1 MLAAMLQLPM
11 WLAQHFIRTERC
23 ALWRFMRSMWRPVL
37 FSILIIA
44 LLSYDAIKHIN
55 TVIEQSFVHDN
66 IITQMSGDTRVK
78 VSVESHPL
86 YDTIQGFLYSH
97 QTCGSVTSPQRSQT
111 HTHTHTD
118 IFGSLWNPIWS
129 INTFTHSAFLKRSN
143 DIFNIL
149 QKNLPW

>member
-11 WLAQHFIRTERC
+11 WLAVHFIRTEWC

-44 LLSYDAIKHIN
+44 LLSNDAIKLIN

-78 VSVESHPL
+78 VSVESHLL

-111 HTHTHTD
+111 NTHKY
-118 IFGSLWNPIWS
+118 LWISVKPHMKLKHFHSFS
-129 INTFTHSAFLKRSN
+129 ISERSN

-149 QKNLPW
+149 QKNVPW

>member
-1 MLAAMLQLPM
+1 M
-11 WLAQHFIRTERC
+11 WLAQHFIRTEWC

-37 FSILIIA
+37 LSILIIA
-44 LLSYDAIKHIN
+44 LLSNDALKLIN

-78 VSVESHPL
+78 VSVESHLL

-111 HTHTHTD
+111 HTRTHKY
-118 IFGSLWNPIWS
+118 LWISVKPHMKLKHFHSFS
-129 INTFTHSAFLKRSN
+129 ISERSN

-149 QKNLPW
+149 QKNVPW